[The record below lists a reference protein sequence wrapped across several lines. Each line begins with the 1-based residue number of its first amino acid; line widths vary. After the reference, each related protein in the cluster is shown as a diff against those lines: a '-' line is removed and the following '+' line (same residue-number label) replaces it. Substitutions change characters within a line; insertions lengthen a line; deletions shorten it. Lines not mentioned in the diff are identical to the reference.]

1 MLASLGLQ
9 SSSGVFFVHGGTG
22 PLLFMVPVMQSSPIS
37 VGDDGYGC
45 MESQQRDKPRGSG
58 C

>member
-1 MLASLGLQ
+1 MLASLRLQ
-9 SSSGVFFVHGGTG
+9 SSSGVFLSMVVVLLG
-22 PLLFMVPVMQSSPIS
+22 PLLFIVPVMQSSPIS
-37 VGDDGYGC
+37 VGDDVC